1 MADDVRLG
9 FLRVAEPRPGLFVGG
24 LLVTGLR
31 GRPLEFQCTTPVQPN
46 PTQVTLY
53 GPTLRPFVVG
63 ELIGKTL
70 LDKAAVKP
78 HLILVDEPDALE
90 LRPHCG
96 QPVARILTPDSPPTE
111 LSDET
116 LLEAGGVLLQFHRQY
131 PPDRDAVEPI
141 DFDEHIDL
149 SEPLDRVG
157 DALRQTVPAAAA

>member
-1 MADDVRLG
+1 MADTVRLG
-9 FLRVAEPRPGLFVGG
+9 FLKVAEPRAGVFVGG

-53 GPTLRPFVVG
+53 GPTLRPFVLG

-78 HLILVDEPDALE
+78 HLILVDDPDALDV
-90 LRPHCG
+90 RPHAG
-96 QPVARILTPDSPPTE
+96 IPTAMVLTADAPPTE
-111 LSDET
+111 LSDEL
-116 LLEAGGVLLQFHRQY
+116 LLEAGGVLLQFHRQH
-131 PPDRDAVEPI
+131 PPDRDAAAAI

-157 DALRQTVPAAAA
+157 EALRQTVPAAA